1 MADRQVD
8 DQQRLEV
15 ASQYWSV
22 MRCVPNEVGN
32 GILKLTLG
40 PRTTS
45 TGALRLLENFE
56 FIMKTTAVT
65 SGPREADGIT
75 HARRRGRRT

>member
-8 DQQRLEV
+8 DQQRLNI
-15 ASQYWSV
+15 ASQYCSE
-22 MRCVPNEVGN
+22 MRCVPNEEGN
-32 GILKLTLG
+32 EDIKLTLG
-40 PRTTS
+40 PRAAG

-65 SGPREADGIT
+65 SSPCEADGISHT
-75 HARRRGRRT
+75 RRRGRRT

>member
-1 MADRQVD
+1 MADRRGD

-15 ASQYWSV
+15 ASQYCSV
-22 MRCVPNEVGN
+22 MRCVPNEKGN

-40 PRTTS
+40 PRAAG

-65 SGPREADGIT
+65 SGPCEADGIS
-75 HARRRGRRT
+75 HARRRGRRS